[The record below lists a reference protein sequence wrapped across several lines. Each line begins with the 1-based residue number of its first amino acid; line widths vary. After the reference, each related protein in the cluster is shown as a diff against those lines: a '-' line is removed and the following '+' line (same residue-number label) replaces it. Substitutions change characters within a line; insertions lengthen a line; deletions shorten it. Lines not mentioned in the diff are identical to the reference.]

1 MAIITATLSN
11 GTQLVN
17 EEIDSLWFEQE
28 ENEGL
33 TIAKVNSIIISDIEV
48 VSIFSSHETILNA
61 INFLEENDQ
70 ECDAEIY
77 IAYLLLERNGSDNN
91 IDAYSSA
98 AKNTADLN
106 FDCLIEEAK
115 LKFAENKIYDLLA
128 EIKPNIE
135 QSQYDAIKH
144 SMSPSRY
151 ANKLF
156 EEDYLIIEVE
166 GTSYVFKRN

>member
-11 GTQLVN
+11 GTQLVKQ
-17 EEIDSLWFEQE
+17 EIGSTWFEQE

-33 TIAKVNSIIISDIEV
+33 TIAKVDSIIISGIEV
-48 VSIFSSHETILNA
+48 VSIFSSHQTILNA
-61 INFLEENDQ
+61 IEFLEEENQD
-70 ECDAEIY
+70 CDAEVY
-77 IAYLLLERNGSDNN
+77 IAYLLLERNGSDNDIN
-91 IDAYSSA
+91 AYSRD
-98 AKNTADLN
+98 AKDTADLN

-128 EIKPNIE
+128 EIKHNIE

-156 EEDYLIIEVE
+156 DEDYLIIEVAE
-166 GTSYVFKRN
+166 KTYVFKRN